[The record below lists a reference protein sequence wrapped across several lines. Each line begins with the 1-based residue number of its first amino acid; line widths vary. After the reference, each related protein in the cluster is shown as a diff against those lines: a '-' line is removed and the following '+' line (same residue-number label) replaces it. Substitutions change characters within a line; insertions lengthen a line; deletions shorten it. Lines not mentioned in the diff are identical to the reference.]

1 MLLDTG
7 SVNLV
12 DMPRL
17 TDLVAPCATAELP
30 AAAQAAEP
38 VVSEVV
44 DVASGRRN
52 PPANPQKFAV
62 ENRPSLIDGMGAFA
76 AEAIPAYKKIGE
88 IRGESI
94 SVREARKRVRGQA
107 RIMMVEISD
116 KRAIDATLSTDP
128 LRYTN
133 HSCQPNTV
141 LRIRGGRVELYAM
154 RAIALGE
161 ELTAD
166 YGETHHGGKLSCRCG
181 APNCRG
187 AL

>member
-1 MLLDTG
+1 MH
-7 SVNLV
+7 
-12 DMPRL
+12 L
-17 TDLVAPCATAELP
+17 TTLIADPPVAAPALAC
-30 AAAQAAEP
+30 AAADDATTVAA
-38 VVSEVV
+38 
-44 DVASGRRN
+44 GRPRN
-52 PPANPQKFAV
+52 PPKNPQKYAV
-62 ENRPSLIDGMGAFA
+62 ENRPSAIDGLGAFA
-76 AEAIPAYKKIGE
+76 AEPIPAYKKIGE

-94 SVREARKRVRGQA
+94 SVKEANRRVRGQA
-107 RIMMVEISD
+107 RIMMIEVSD
-116 KRAIDATLSTDP
+116 KRAIDATNSTDP

-166 YGETHHGGKLSCRCG
+166 YGETHHAGKLACCCG

>member
-1 MLLDTG
+1 MHI
-7 SVNLV
+7 S
-12 DMPRL
+12 P
-17 TDLVAPCATAELP
+17 LP
-30 AAAQAAEP
+30 AEP
-38 VVSEVV
+38 LI
-44 DVASGRRN
+44 DLTPPPPPARN
-52 PPANPQKFAV
+52 PPKNPQKYAV
-62 ENRPSLIDGMGAFA
+62 VNRPSAIDGLGAFA
-76 AEAIPAYKKIGE
+76 AEPIPAYKKIGE

-94 SVREARKRVRGQA
+94 SVKEAHKRVRGQA
-107 RIMMVEISD
+107 RIMMIEVSD
-116 KRAIDATLSTDP
+116 KRAVDASNSTDP

-154 RAIALGE
+154 RAIALDE

-166 YGETHHGGKLSCRCG
+166 YGETHHAGKLSCRCG